1 MYTHLK
7 EFGSR
12 YKTESGT
19 PDYKKIHQNP
29 EGVYCDFDTY
39 MGVSTYNHLREMLNL
54 PEISLKEDEYAIHMK
69 ERVFQQVGDFSD
81 QIVIENE
88 GQVLTFA
95 GCYTESFSQD
105 GHNGGDYILV
115 VPDKVLKQMRKYYAE
130 MVADIQGKAPETLQ
144 TQLDDIEEDRGK
156 GNAQEFA
163 GTEEDFE
170 DWEERELENFCSGSD
185 SIVVYA
191 SKNLVRDNFIPEV
204 KYMLSSIIFPLSYI
218 GLVFLC
224 VSLTVLWYNSLA
236 IL

>member
-1 MYTHLK
+1 
-7 EFGSR
+7 
-12 YKTESGT
+12 
-19 PDYKKIHQNP
+19 
-29 EGVYCDFDTY
+29 
-39 MGVSTYNHLREMLNL
+39 
-54 PEISLKEDEYAIHMK
+54 
-69 ERVFQQVGDFSD
+69 
-81 QIVIENE
+81 
-88 GQVLTFA
+88 
-95 GCYTESFSQD
+95 
-105 GHNGGDYILV
+105 
-115 VPDKVLKQMRKYYAE
+115 

-170 DWEERELENFCSGSD
+170 DWEERELENFCSGAD

-224 VSLTVLWYNSLA
+224 VSLTVLSVQQDRKSVV
-236 IL
+236 